1 MEFSGQ
7 ELVSRQRNS
16 NDSTQCQ
23 FKSKNCFMKLLR
35 GVPVINDG
43 GFPIYKTVSLGR
55 SQLPNQW
62 SSEDTNA
69 PKKTHYVRIT
79 KSILD
84 TNARNQAMAF
94 NLSRESTLIEF
105 QSSFL
110 KLAESLGIKAL
121 FESVWINQKE
131 WPLVTQPFY
140 SEPTHIPMALFS
152 NADRSH
158 ERNYANSW
166 KNDHL
171 RLEAAIVVL
180 MKQMINKSAK
190 PNMSIVE
197 DVRDKDSNPFELYQS
212 IKKALTSGEGSAE
225 SIRAKCNAM
234 TGIDFSHGY
243 DFLTIKR
250 HFEDLFLKF
259 KSQNGNIGFSDLE
272 KVEFLTK
279 LYERCNHS
287 AVSSLNETLKNAIS
301 VGNIQTWDQATKLFE
316 DQESKLKQRAADMI
330 QAEQLLI
337 QYKKQPSEQLK
348 MYPATVNA
356 LTHETHQKT
365 TQAKKSTV
373 NLASSNTN
381 DFERNIACYNCKQ
394 VGHKAS
400 ACPRNHIQKSIEP
413 FPDQGS
419 WSYQD
424 RQRGERERT
433 RYDQSTF
440 RYPDRSRSRD
450 RDDRHRNDDDRR
462 SRDRYS
468 FRSVANSATQ
478 TNTTA
483 GDSDWAQLQR
493 DLQR

>member
-55 SQLPNQW
+55 AQLPNQW

-140 SEPTHIPMALFS
+140 SEPTHIPMDLFS

-330 QAEQLLI
+330 QA
-337 QYKKQPSEQLK
+337 SCF
-348 MYPATVNA
+348 M
-356 LTHETHQKT
+356 KT
-365 TQAKKSTV
+365 KLV
-373 NLASSNTN
+373 
-381 DFERNIACYNCKQ
+381 
-394 VGHKAS
+394 
-400 ACPRNHIQKSIEP
+400 
-413 FPDQGS
+413 
-419 WSYQD
+419 
-424 RQRGERERT
+424 
-433 RYDQSTF
+433 
-440 RYPDRSRSRD
+440 
-450 RDDRHRNDDDRR
+450 
-462 SRDRYS
+462 
-468 FRSVANSATQ
+468 
-478 TNTTA
+478 
-483 GDSDWAQLQR
+483 
-493 DLQR
+493 